1 MNLYF
6 RMVIVFFKIWLG
18 HKKSWEEESI
28 LSFRVYPF
36 DCDINFHL
44 TSARYVGFADL
55 GRIHLMGQMGV
66 FQSFFKRRWFPF
78 ASGIEITYIR
88 PIKPFQKLK
97 VRSKVTSWDEKYIY
111 VEHCFEA
118 DNKVMAIAI
127 VRGVFVK
134 DRNIVPM
141 NDIVSLGGADPFS
154 PPPSKTMDQWKE
166 LLKVKKEEYSSETT
180 NKDS

>member
-18 HKKSWEEESI
+18 HKKSWEKEST

-55 GRIHLMGQMGV
+55 GRIHLLGQMGV
-66 FQSFFKRRWFPF
+66 FSKFLKRRWFPF
-78 ASGIEITYIR
+78 ASGTEITYIR
-88 PIKPFQKLK
+88 PIKPFQKFTM
-97 VRSKVTSWDEKYIY
+97 RSKITSWDEKYVYI
-111 VEHCFEA
+111 EHCFEV

-127 VRGVFVK
+127 FRGLFVK

-166 LLKVKKEEYSSETT
+166 LLKVKKEEYSSAITD
-180 NKDS
+180 NDN